1 MRLLDRRSVLAG
13 SAAAGVAA
21 LTGPRLSRAT
31 EDTPGVT
38 GTELKIGCTTSLS
51 GPVSALGTIARC
63 SNAYF
68 RMINDQGGIAGRK
81 INFIFYDDAF
91 NPAKTVEQTRKL
103 IESDNVALLF
113 GMLGTAPNSAVVK
126 YINANKVPHLFLS
139 VNGDK
144 WGDYQTYPWTMGFAP
159 SSRTEAQIFAKYAL
173 SQKPDAKFA
182 LLYQNDDLGKD
193 FVNGLRDVLG
203 AKYDGVVK
211 ALSYEVTEPSIDSE
225 IVSLRA
231 SNADVLISGVTAK
244 FAAQAIRKVYE
255 LGWKPM
261 HFVTSGAASV
271 TSTILPVGPERAEG
285 LVTSVYIKD
294 PSDPEWA
301 EDPGIKQYLGFMASY
316 FSEGNPKESLNAYG
330 YLVTSVLCR
339 LLQQCNGNFARDNIM
354 REANNLKDLEIPTLL
369 PGIRI
374 NTSPT
379 NHHPLRQMQLQRWQG
394 QSYHRF
400 GEIIQGANI

>member
-1 MRLLDRRSVLAG
+1 MTSLNRRSLLAG
-13 SAAAGVAA
+13 SAAAGVVAWA
-21 LTGPRLSRAT
+21 GPACA

-38 GTELKIGCTTSLS
+38 ATEFKIGCTTSLS

-63 SNAYF
+63 SDAFF
-68 RMINDQGGIAGRK
+68 RMVNDQGGIAGRK

-103 IESDNVALLF
+103 IESDNVAFLF
-113 GMLGTAPNSAVVK
+113 SMLGTSPNSAVVK

-159 SSRTEAQIFAKYAL
+159 SSRTEAQVFAKYAL

-203 AKYDGVVK
+203 ARYDTLVK
-211 ALSYEVTEPSIDSE
+211 AVSYEVTDPTIDSQ
-225 IVSLRA
+225 IVTLRA
-231 SNADVLISGVTAK
+231 SNADALILGVTAK
-244 FAAQAIRKVYE
+244 FAAQAIRKVFE

-261 HFVTSGAASV
+261 QFVTSGASSAS
-271 TSTILPVGPERAEG
+271 STVMPVGPERAQG
-285 LVTSVYIKD
+285 LITSLYLKD
-294 PSDPEWA
+294 PSDAAWA
-301 EDPGIKQYLGFMASY
+301 EDAGMKDYLAFMAKY
-316 FSEGNPKESLNAYG
+316 YGEGNPKETLNTYS
-330 YLVTSVLCR
+330 YTVTSVLR
-339 LLQQCNGNFARDNIM
+339 KLLEQCNGNFSRDSIM
-354 REANNLKDLEIPTLL
+354 AQANNLKNLEVPTLL
-369 PGIRI
+369 PGVKV

-379 NHHPLRQMQLQRWQG
+379 NHHPLRQMQLQRWEGQG
-394 QSYHRF
+394 YVRF
-400 GEIIQGANI
+400 GNIIEGADL